1 MTLKHKWTIL
11 ALALLTVAVMWITFP
26 YQMIV
31 TAGEGTATPPSAPA
45 TASSTT
51 GGTAD
56 RATTGT
62 APAETGQ
69 AMTLGYLWSVGG
81 WCMWP
86 LGAVNVAVVALGIYG
101 YLMVRESK
109 MLMPHLVPTIQEAL
123 DKLHVDEAMNICGS
137 NPSVLTNVLHSGLE
151 RISEGILDV
160 SSLEKAME
168 ESAVEESAPGL
179 KWIGYVSVCAQVA
192 PMVGLLGT
200 VSGMIKAFQKI
211 GKGGMGK
218 PELLANDIG
227 EALITTAYGLII
239 GIPAMLVYFNLKA
252 KYTANLTRM
261 NRVLGNMVH
270 RLVSAT
276 RKAAGM
282 AEGAPSSSQA

>member
-1 MTLKHKWTIL
+1 MTLKHRWTIL
-11 ALALLTVAVMWITFP
+11 ALVLLTVAVMWLTFP
-26 YQMIV
+26 YQMIL
-31 TAGEGTATPPSAPA
+31 TAGESGTTSPPPASASSPATSTSGTAAKEQPA
-45 TASSTT
+45 
-51 GGTAD
+51 
-56 RATTGT
+56 
-62 APAETGQ
+62 Q
-69 AMTLGYLWSVGG
+69 AMTLGYLWTVGG

-86 LGAVNVAVVALGIYG
+86 LGAVNIAVVALAIYG

-123 DKLHVDEAMNICGS
+123 DKLHVDEAMNICAS

-168 ESAVEESAPGL
+168 EAAVEESAPGL

-192 PMVGLLGT
+192 PMIGLLGT

-239 GIPAMLVYFNLKA
+239 GIPAMLIYFNLKA

-282 AEGAPSSSQA
+282 TEGTAAGSQS